1 MTFSKPSPSLLLKLS
16 SDHSYFGLFYHLG
29 HLSMVKLKR
38 KLLATDLAWRPCL
51 KMIGICREL
60 YKTSRFVDSYMW
72 ILPLITELLKY
83 GFPSPPVHVMLCRR
97 SSYSLSKKENKQT
110 NTLNLSGREGVWIV
124 LFSEV
129 TPFEDL
135 ILSSIV
141 ANVVVL
147 IHFNF

>member
-1 MTFSKPSPSLLLKLS
+1 
-16 SDHSYFGLFYHLG
+16 
-29 HLSMVKLKR
+29 
-38 KLLATDLAWRPCL
+38 
-51 KMIGICREL
+51 
-60 YKTSRFVDSYMW
+60 MW

-83 GFPSPPVHVMLCRR
+83 GFPSPPLHVMLCRR

-110 NTLNLSGREGVWIV
+110 NTLNLSGREGIWIV